1 MVGQKGRKG
10 GQERGKGNEVEQEG
24 KEKERSDGEKDSG
37 HEMRKEGKINKGRK
51 EGRLFSTIRQEAS
64 AHQIKRI
71 FLNIQH

>member
-51 EGRLFSTIRQEAS
+51 EGRKAFQH
-64 AHQIKRI
+64 HQTGS
-71 FLNIQH
+71 LGPPN